1 MAKSPREIDALTHE
15 AARRINNPT
24 AEMASLYEQQAEILG
39 EDERSMRLGRAR
51 PLAHGETRERNGDLD
66 PQIVWNGVKIKIS
79 KAQMR
84 QLAETGEIEIGDAQL
99 VWRGKD
105 QQDWSDLLVN
115 VPPIYVQ
122 EKVHPKAIIDDL
134 KRRSDARREADSD
147 APDLFADFNGLADPE
162 ARAEFYQHSQHWT
175 NRFILGDSLQVMASL
190 AEREAMRGKVQCI
203 YFDPPYGIKFNSN
216 WQVSTQ
222 SRDVKDGKKEDVSR
236 EPEQVKAFRDT
247 WKDGIH
253 SYLTYLRDRL
263 MVARELLTESGSVF
277 VQIGD
282 ENVHRV
288 RAVMDEVFGDKNF
301 IALIPYATTGG
312 TTGDFLPSTFNF
324 ILHYGRRREATKYRQ
339 IYLKKS
345 YGGDGASAYNR
356 IETADG
362 RRLTISEIQKLGHD
376 PGEFGRI
383 FRVDNLKSQS
393 GGRAKG
399 DGAACWVRVPFEG
412 KVYDPGQ
419 KATWK
424 THETGIDRLLRARRT
439 QSSANNLYYVR
450 YIDDFPAFPLSNQWT
465 DTTTAGFASNKQYV
479 VETSTKVV
487 ERCILMTTDPG
498 DLVLDPTCGSG
509 TTATVAEQWGR
520 RWITI
525 DTSRVALALAR
536 TRLMSARYPY
546 YLLAD
551 SMEGRA
557 QEQKVSGKIQPQ
569 TPTSGDIRQG
579 FVYERAP
586 HITLKSIANNA
597 EIDVIWETWQ
607 QTLEPL
613 RAALN
618 EGMNTQWEEWEIPR
632 LPRTPWPKAAAEEL
646 PRARNASALPHARE
660 KSLGIIN
667 RALHR
672 VLTLDDLPEEPFDPW
687 TDEDA
692 IRLHAAWWEAR
703 IARQKEIDA
712 SIARAADVEMLYD
725 RPYEDK
731 GRVRVAGPF
740 TVESLSPHRVVTARD
755 DTLGQELAA
764 TAGMMQ
770 PEPKNVPE
778 IDFGQMVLENL
789 RTTGVHQ
796 QEKRDTIRFNS
807 VEPWPGNFLA
817 AEGRY
822 TDGDGREKRAGIL
835 IGPEFG
841 TLTRS
846 QITAAAR
853 EASDARFDSLIAC
866 AFNFEAQATDLNRL
880 GPLAIL
886 KARMNPDLHMAEDLK
901 NTGKGNLFVVFGEP
915 DVDLI
920 ETAEGELQVKVNG
933 VDIFDPSTGE
943 IRSDDVK
950 GIAAWFIDTDYNE
963 ESFFVRHAYFLGAN
977 DPYKSLK
984 TALKAEIDEE
994 AWATLYSD
1002 TSRPFPRP
1010 KTGRIAVKVI
1020 NHFGD
1025 EVLKV
1030 FGV

>member
-1 MAKSPREIDALTHE
+1 M
-15 AARRINNPT
+15 
-24 AEMASLYEQQAEILG
+24 
-39 EDERSMRLGRAR
+39 
-51 PLAHGETRERNGDLD
+51 
-66 PQIVWNGVKIKIS
+66 
-79 KAQMR
+79 
-84 QLAETGEIEIGDAQL
+84 
-99 VWRGKD
+99 
-105 QQDWSDLLVN
+105 
-115 VPPIYVQ
+115 Q

-134 KRRSDARREADSD
+134 KRRSDVKREAETD
-147 APDLFADFNGLADPE
+147 APDLFADFNGLTDPE
-162 ARAEFYQHSQHWT
+162 ARAEFYQHAQHWT

-216 WQVSTQ
+216 WQVSTL
-222 SRDVKDGKKEDVSR
+222 SRDVKDGRATDVSR

-247 WKDGIH
+247 WKDSIH

-263 MVARELLTESGSVF
+263 MVARELLSESGSVF

-288 RAVMDEVFGDKNF
+288 RAVLDEVFGEENAVAQITVEKTSAQTSDYLSESTDHILFYSKRKDALKFRNILRTKEPTDSMMNEYSNYEDSNLVRGRMKGINSAEEWRVF
-301 IALIPYATTGG
+301 EAEHRVFSKDTTTSSRPPGSFPVSFCGGRYTPGNGYWKTGEIGFRRLIAA
-312 TTGDFLPSTFNF
+312 
-324 ILHYGRRREATKYRQ
+324 
-339 IYLKKS
+339 
-345 YGGDGASAYNR
+345 NR
-356 IETADG
+356 IETRGTSLRYVRFFRDYPVSPINNIWSDVRFSS
-362 RRLTISEIQKLGHD
+362 RRED
-376 PGEFGRI
+376 
-383 FRVDNLKSQS
+383 
-393 GGRAKG
+393 
-399 DGAACWVRVPFEG
+399 
-412 KVYDPGQ
+412 KVYVV
-419 KATWK
+419 
-424 THETGIDRLLRARRT
+424 
-439 QSSANNLYYVR
+439 QSSELLV
-450 YIDDFPAFPLSNQWT
+450 Q
-465 DTTTAGFASNKQYV
+465 
-479 VETSTKVV
+479 
-487 ERCILMTTDPG
+487 RCILMTTDPG

-536 TRLMSARYPY
+536 TRLMSARYPFY
-546 YLLAD
+546 QLAD
-551 SMEGRA
+551 SAEGRA
-557 QEQKVSGKIQPQ
+557 QEQKVSGRIQTQ
-569 TPTSGDIRQG
+569 ARTSGDIRQG

-597 EIDVIWETWQ
+597 EIDVIWERWKGV
-607 QTLEPL
+607 LEPL
-613 RAALN
+613 RQELN
-618 EGMNTQWEEWEIPR
+618 EKLATGFEEWEIPR
-632 LPRTPWPKAAAEEL
+632 
-646 PRARNASALPHARE
+646 
-660 KSLGIIN
+660 
-667 RALHR
+667 
-672 VLTLDDLPEEPFDPW
+672 DLDPW
-687 TDEDA
+687 LDSKEGATKAGLVTARVRE
-692 IRLHAAWWEAR
+692 LHKAWWAGR

-712 SIARAADVEMLYD
+712 SIAKAADVEMLYD

-731 GRVRVAGPF
+731 SKVRVAGPF

-755 DTLGQELAA
+755 DTLSGEIK
-764 TAGMMQ
+764 AGEGGMQ
-770 PEPKNVPE
+770 PAPANMPE
-778 IDFGQMVLENL
+778 VDFGQMVLDHL
-789 RTTGVHQ
+789 RTAGVHQ
-796 QEKRDTIRFNS
+796 QEKRDTIHFNS
-807 VEPWPGNFLA
+807 VEPWPGNWLA

-853 EASDARFDSLIAC
+853 EASDARFDALIAC
-866 AFNFEAQATDLNRL
+866 AFNFEAQASDLNRL
-880 GPLAIL
+880 GPLAVL
-886 KARMNPDLHMAEDLK
+886 KARINPDLHMAEDLK

-920 ETAEGELQVKVNG
+920 ETAQGELQVKVNG
-933 VDIFDPSTGE
+933 IDIFDPSTGE

-994 AWATLYSD
+994 AWETLYSD
-1002 TSRPFPRP
+1002 TSRPFPKP
-1010 KTGRIAVKVI
+1010 STGRIAVKVI